1 MRRPMVSHPIGGA
14 SLRGLWAVSSPH
26 KHCLGRASLTGG
38 PRRMLADH
46 APGPGSRT
54 VLLLGCTVCFRVAP
68 SFAYGRRRS
77 SARRRA
83 FFLYIGRRSFSA
95 LGGAG
100 SARVRIASGRRFL
113 AGGGV
118 SRKRRAIRLAV
129 PGQPHP
135 VEDFLIPVNGLH
147 PVMNRRRGLDTTRN
161 GVGEATGDAW
171 RDPMQPVTTWKGRC
185 DPQRC
190 RKRVVAG
197 GGHGNRRRISAN
209 TGRMSTGRKN
219 KQVRLTPRAAHITPS
234 A

>member
-14 SLRGLWAVSSPH
+14 SLRGLWAVSSPISTASGVH
-26 KHCLGRASLTGG
+26 RSRAAPVVCLPIMLPAPVRGRFSYRMHGLLSGG
-38 PRRMLADH
+38 A
-46 APGPGSRT
+46 
-54 VLLLGCTVCFRVAP
+54 VVCLWAAALICAP
-68 SFAYGRRRS
+68 SCIFSYI
-77 SARRRA
+77 SAAAHFPRM
-83 FFLYIGRRSFSA
+83 
-95 LGGAG
+95 GGAG

-190 RKRVVAG
+190 RKRVVTG